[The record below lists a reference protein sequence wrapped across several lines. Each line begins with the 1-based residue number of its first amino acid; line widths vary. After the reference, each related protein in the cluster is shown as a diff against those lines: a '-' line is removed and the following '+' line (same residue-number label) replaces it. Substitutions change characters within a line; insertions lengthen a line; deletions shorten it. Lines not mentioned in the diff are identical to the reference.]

1 MGERNYK
8 DKKMKKVTVYVP
20 GTVSNV
26 GSGFDVM
33 GFAMEGVGEEVEVI
47 ETNGS
52 CITLRDESGY
62 KLPLVPEKNT
72 AAVAAESLRKRL
84 GISQGFEIV
93 FKSKIKPGSGLG
105 SSAASAV
112 AAVFGIN
119 ALLGNPLSKNE
130 LIDNAMDGE
139 LIASGSRHADNV
151 APAMLGNFTLIRS
164 TEPMDIV
171 SIPSPEL
178 LYCTVIHP
186 QIEVKTAEARNILP
200 HQVPLSD
207 AIHQWGNTAG
217 LIAGLYTSDY
227 ALVGRS
233 MQDYIIEQHRSKFI
247 PGYALARKQAFAAGA
262 LGYSISGSGPSM
274 FAFST
279 SERNAKVIAHDVISV
294 FKQLNIPRQAYVGK
308 IDNVGVCL
316 RC

>member
-1 MGERNYK
+1 ME
-8 DKKMKKVTVYVP
+8 KVTVYVP

-33 GFAMEGVGEEVEVI
+33 GFAMQGVGEEVEVRRTQDDKI
-47 ETNGS
+47 
-52 CITLRDESGY
+52 ILRDESGY
-62 KLPLVPEKNT
+62 NLPLVPEKNT
-72 AAVAAESLRKRL
+72 AAVAAESLRNRL
-84 GISQGFEIV
+84 KIKDGFELV

-112 AAVFGIN
+112 AAVYGIN
-119 ALLGNPLSKNE
+119 HLLGDPLTKMQ

-139 LIASGSRHADNV
+139 FVASGSRHADNV
-151 APAMLGNFTLIRS
+151 APAMMGSFTLIRS
-164 TEPMDIV
+164 TDPMDVIN
-171 SIPSPEL
+171 IPSPSS

-200 HQVPLSD
+200 HQVPLKS

-217 LIAGLYTSDY
+217 LIAGLFTSDY
-227 ALVGRS
+227 GLIGRS
-233 MQDYIIEQHRSKFI
+233 MEDHIIEQYRSQFI
-247 PGYALARKQAFAAGA
+247 PGYDLAKKQAIDAGA

-279 SERNAKVIAHDVISV
+279 SEKTAHAIALDVTSI
-294 FKQLNIPRQAYVGK
+294 FKQLKIPRHTYVGT
-308 IDNVGVCL
+308 IDTTGVCI
-316 RC
+316 RSDVQKDVAQF